1 MLDKELVKTQ
11 TIKAQITAADK
22 TLIYKIAA
30 EQKISV
36 GELIRRALKLYISEV
51 CK

>member
-1 MLDKELVKTQ
+1 MLDKEIVKTQ

-22 TLIYKIAA
+22 TLIYEVAA

-36 GELIRRALKLYISEV
+36 SELVRRALKLYISEAR
-51 CK
+51 K

>member
-1 MLDKELVKTQ
+1 MLDKELVKSQ
-11 TIKAQITAADK
+11 TIQAQVTAADK